1 MFPRATA
8 LALFATVVSA
18 KTTCED
24 GTTELSVFL
33 YDGVVRDLDPSP
45 RDGNSDPICK
55 LWVGDEGLYSKVLL
69 NTNTPVFEAFFEFGC
84 RAKDAPFRITCWDS
98 DQPFLEVERED
109 QVAFRAPQLDA
120 WPASGEKVALL
131 DETRPDLWTMTV
143 KFVYGSHLDADGAP
157 LPEDEAEAP
166 GSKKKTRS
174 DRRALPVVILVASV
188 LAARRQRG
196 SSAPGPATGPGDVCF
211 RRPGRAT
218 FAGTGDRARSDP

>member
-1 MFPRATA
+1 
-8 LALFATVVSA
+8 
-18 KTTCED
+18 
-24 GTTELSVFL
+24 
-33 YDGVVRDLDPSP
+33 
-45 RDGNSDPICK
+45 
-55 LWVGDEGLYSKVLL
+55 
-69 NTNTPVFEAFFEFGC
+69 
-84 RAKDAPFRITCWDS
+84 
-98 DQPFLEVERED
+98 
-109 QVAFRAPQLDA
+109 
-120 WPASGEKVALL
+120 
-131 DETRPDLWTMTV
+131 MTV